1 MAQKFK
7 TPINIEELAA
17 TSTEAFTVK
26 LDAEGTERIIIT
38 ADGKMTWGSGA
49 ATGDT
54 TLYRSAA
61 NTLKTDDTFEA
72 SAGVVTMADADTPT
86 ASLSDGALAV
96 DTSGDKLYFRSG
108 GAWILAGGSGA
119 TSEVSSIKADGGTS
133 AAWVRY
139 YVTADGGSSSTYP
152 YA

>member
-26 LDAEGTERIIIT
+26 LDAESTERIIIT

-96 DTSGDKLYFRSG
+96 DTGSDLFYFRSG
-108 GAWILAGGSGA
+108 GAWILAGGEGA
-119 TSEVSSIKADGGTS
+119 TSEVSSTKADGGTS

>member
-7 TPINIEELAA
+7 TPIVIEELAA

-26 LDAEGTERIIIT
+26 LDTESTERIIIT
-38 ADGKMTWGSGA
+38 ADGKITWSSGA

-54 TLYRSAA
+54 TLYRSGA

-72 SAGVVTMADADTPT
+72 GAGVVTMANADTPT

-96 DTSGDKLYFRSG
+96 DTSNDLFYFRSG
-108 GAWILAGGSGA
+108 GAWVLAGGEGA
-119 TSEVSSIKADGGTS
+119 TSEVSQTKADGGSS